1 MNPFKFFPPRCTYD
15 VVLTMINILEMI
27 DTEVEKKILTM
38 QNEKEILGMRNLA
51 SFLKKTYIDDKF
63 RKDMQTIFQ
72 NIRKDVGIVEKLMI

>member
-1 MNPFKFFPPRCTYD
+1 
-15 VVLTMINILEMI
+15 MINVLEMI

-72 NIRKDVGIVEKLMI
+72 NIRKDVGTVEKLMI